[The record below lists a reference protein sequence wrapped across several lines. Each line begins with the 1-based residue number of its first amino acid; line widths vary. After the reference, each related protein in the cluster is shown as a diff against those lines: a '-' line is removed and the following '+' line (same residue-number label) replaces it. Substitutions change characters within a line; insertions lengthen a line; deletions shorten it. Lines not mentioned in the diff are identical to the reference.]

1 MRSFLLSTVGFICAV
16 PFAQPVYAQSADPAA
31 AGAASAD
38 TQAGIADI
46 VVTAE
51 RRASSAQATP
61 IAISAVS
68 GEALREKNI
77 VDVESLSTNI
87 PNLNFSRIAA
97 DAKISIRGIGYNAI
111 GPGGETRVALYL
123 DGIYQS
129 RNQAGLLGFYDVERV
144 EVLRGPQ
151 GTLYGRNAIAG
162 TINLLTRDPGSSLNG
177 YFTGTVGDYG
187 LIGTEGA
194 VGGPLSSTV
203 QARLSFRTVD
213 RKGYG
218 TNITNGEDVNDEHS
232 RSVRGKL
239 KFEPSPSVTLSLTGD
254 YSNVDDH
261 ASGYRPA
268 GRGNSA
274 TPTLVE
280 ANGFV
285 VPTDPQDTAGFG
297 PRRLIETYGFSGQAD
312 FDISSETK
320 LTFLAGYRN
329 FVSRQRGNLD
339 GSTAEL
345 SRQYIDEASDVY
357 STELR
362 LSQKLGDIGEII
374 VGGYYFHETNSASN
388 QLGFKG
394 LVFSGFFANS
404 PFSPYNN
411 PALAGI
417 PGLPTARAAIAANDP
432 NTLYEFYAAYGQVKT
447 NAYATFAQ
455 AHIELSD
462 QLAVDL
468 GARYSHEKKAIFEQH
483 QTDLLSP
490 FVPFDAL
497 HLGFFPAQGL
507 IGLGERF
514 DATSW
519 SSFDPKLTV
528 SYKPATGIFLYAT
541 YSRGFK
547 AGGYNLGGLQAPFR
561 PEKLTN
567 YEVGIKSDLFDRK
580 LRVNLT
586 AFNYVYKDL
595 QESKIVGNTLEVV
608 NADKARIRGLEAEI
622 TARPTEAL
630 TIQLNA
636 AHLDGQFKTFLD
648 SDQSFPNLGV
658 QDLAGNQVPDAPK
671 FTVGGELGYTI
682 ATGLGDVTPRV
693 NVTWM
698 DRVYFNHFNSIERSQ
713 PARTMVNLFLGWTS
727 KDESLTASAY
737 IKNLTNDTYFVGT
750 NTNAPLLGSQRTA
763 SLGAPRTIGLSV
775 TKSF

>member
-1 MRSFLLSTVGFICAV
+1 MRRFLLSTAGFICIM
-16 PFAQPVYAQSADPAA
+16 PFSAMVQAQSADPAA
-31 AGAASAD
+31 TNMASDD
-38 TQAGIADI
+38 TQTGIADI

-51 RRASSAQATP
+51 RRATSAQSTP
-61 IAISAVS
+61 IALSAVS
-68 GEALREKNI
+68 GEAMREKNI
-77 VDVESLSTNI
+77 VDVESLATNI

-97 DAKISIRGIGYNAI
+97 DAKISIRGIGYNAL

-129 RNQAGLLGFYDVERV
+129 RNQAGLLGFYDVDRV

-162 TINLLTRDPGSSLNG
+162 TINLLTREPGDVLNG

-194 VGGPLSSTV
+194 IGGPLSSTV
-203 QARLSFRTVD
+203 EARLSFRTVD

-218 TNITNGEDVNDEHS
+218 TNISNGEDVNDEHS

-239 KFEPSPSVTLSLTGD
+239 RFEPSSSLAVSLSGD

-261 ASGYRPA
+261 SSGYRPA
-268 GRGNSA
+268 GRGNNA
-274 TPTLVE
+274 IPTLVE
-280 ANGFV
+280 TGGFT

-297 PRRLIETYGFSGQAD
+297 PRRFIKTYGFSGQAD

-320 LTFLAGYRN
+320 LTFLTGYRH

-345 SRQYIDEASDVY
+345 SKQYIDETSDVY

-362 LSQKLGDIGEII
+362 LSQKLGSIGEII
-374 VGGYYFHETNSASN
+374 VGGYYFHENNSASN

-394 LVFSGFFANS
+394 LVFSDFFANS

-417 PGLPTARAAIAANDP
+417 PGIGAARAAIAANDP
-432 NTLYEFYAAYGQVKT
+432 NAMYEFYAAFGRVKT
-447 NAYATFAQ
+447 NAYAVFAQ
-455 AHIELSD
+455 AHFDLSD
-462 QLAVDL
+462 QLALDL

-497 HLGFFPAQGL
+497 HIGFFPAQGL
-507 IGLGERF
+507 IGLGQRS
-514 DATSW
+514 DDKTW
-519 SSFDPKLTV
+519 NSFDPKITV
-528 SYKPATGIFLYAT
+528 SYKPASGIYLYAT

-547 AGGYNLGGLQAPFR
+547 AGGYNVGGLQAPFR

-567 YEVGIKSDLFDRK
+567 YEVGIKSDLFDRR

-586 AFNYVYKDL
+586 AFNYDYKDL
-595 QESKIVGNTLEVV
+595 QESKIVGNTLVVV

-630 TIQLNA
+630 MIQLNA
-636 AHLDGQFKTFLD
+636 AHLDGKFKTFLD
-648 SDQSFPNLGV
+648 SDQSFPALGV
-658 QDLAGNQVPDAPK
+658 QNLAGNQVPDAPK
-671 FTVGGELGYTI
+671 YTVGGEVGYTI
-682 ATGLGDVTPRV
+682 STGFGDITPRV

-698 DRVYFNHFNSIERSQ
+698 DRVYFNHFNTIERSQ
-713 PARTMVNLFLGWTS
+713 PSRTMVNLFLGWTS
-727 KDESLTASAY
+727 LDKSLTASAY

-763 SLGAPRTIGLSV
+763 SLGAPRTVGLSV
-775 TKSF
+775 TKTF